1 MRYTKAFDSRGRIR
15 VRVGQYDL
23 TPGKALFLRQLLEK
37 NDYIISAKVSHIS
50 GSILVMCKAGSE
62 QKVYKLLDEI
72 KIRSLRECEPTPL
85 MIADE
90 RFKANIEKKLISRT
104 LVKLIVPFPLR
115 RLFIILRAMKY
126 VAKGLDCLIEMKTK
140 VELLD
145 AASIG
150 ISVARGNFT
159 TASSV
164 MFLLSLSELLED
176 YTKERARLALTE
188 QLSLN
193 ISKVWLANSEPEV
206 QVAFDEIKVGDKVK
220 VYAGNVIP
228 FDGTVVS
235 GEGMVNQSTMTGESE
250 PVHKKDGDSV
260 FAGTAIEAG
269 SIVISVRSL
278 SEDSRLAKIISL
290 INDNEQAKSLTQ
302 SRAERIADSI
312 VPYSFLGFGLIYAL
326 TGNIT
331 KALSVLMVDFSCALK
346 LSTPVSVISAMR
358 EAAQRG
364 AAVKGGKYLESFAAA
379 DTLVFDKT
387 GTLTNA
393 CPEVIEVVAFG
404 KFEKSY
410 VLSTAACL
418 EEHFPHSVAA
428 AVVRKAEQE
437 GLTHEEQHAE
447 VEYLVAHGIVTHY
460 FGKRAVIGSAH
471 FIFEDEGVPLSDENK
486 RIIDEKS
493 EGLSA
498 IFLAIGGE
506 LAGMLTI
513 EDPIREESCEVLK
526 KLRALGIKRICML
539 TGDAEPSAK
548 RVADQLGLDMYLSQV
563 LPEHKSE
570 YVHALRSNGHKV
582 IMVGD
587 GINDTP
593 ALTEADVSV
602 AMSDGSDLAREAAD
616 ITLSGDSLEGLVM
629 LRKLSMALMD
639 RINSNFNFIA
649 LFNASLI
656 GLGAAGIMPP
666 SMSAIL
672 HNGST
677 MLISANSMSRLLKT
691 DESQ

>member
-1 MRYTKAFDSRGRIR
+1 MRYTKAFDSHGRIR

-23 TPGKALFLRQLLEK
+23 TAGKALFLQGLLEK
-37 NDYIISAKVSHIS
+37 AEFIKTAKVTKTS
-50 GSILVMCKAGSE
+50 GSILILCDKGSE
-62 QKVYKLLDEI
+62 QRVYRLLDEI
-72 KIRSLRECEPTPL
+72 NFKDLRECEPTPL

-90 RFKANIEKKLISRT
+90 RFKENIEKKLISRAFIR
-104 LVKLIVPFPLR
+104 LLVPFQVR
-115 RLFIILRAMKY
+115 QLFIVYKAFKY
-126 VAKGLDCLIEMKTK
+126 VLKGLDSLFDMKMK

-150 ISVARGNFT
+150 ISVARGNLG

-193 ISKVWLANSEPEV
+193 ISRVWLANDEPEV
-206 QVAFDEIKVGDKVK
+206 QVPFDEIKVGDRVK

-250 PVHKKDGDSV
+250 PVHKKSGDSV

-269 SIVISVRSL
+269 SITINVRSL

-290 INDNEQAKSLTQ
+290 INDNEQAKALTQ
-302 SRAERIADSI
+302 SKAERIADSI
-312 VPYSFLGFGLIYAL
+312 VPYSFLGFGLIYGL

-346 LSTPVSVISAMR
+346 LATPVSVISAMR
-358 EAAQRG
+358 EAAQNG
-364 AAVKGGKYLESFAAA
+364 AAVKGGKYLESFAQA

-393 CPEVIEVVAFG
+393 CPKVKEVVAFG
-404 KFEKSY
+404 DFEESY

-428 AVVRKAEQE
+428 AVVKKAEEE

-486 RIIDEKS
+486 MIIDEKS

-498 IFLAIGGE
+498 IFLGIGGE

-513 EDPIREESCEVLK
+513 EDPIREEAYDVLQR
-526 KLRALGIKRICML
+526 LRALGIKRICML

-548 RVADQLGLDMYLSQV
+548 RVAQQLGLDMYLSQV

-570 YVHALRSNGHKV
+570 YVSALKSNGHKV

-602 AMSDGSDLAREAAD
+602 AMSDGSDLAREASD
-616 ITLSGDSLEGLVM
+616 ITLSGDSLEGLIM
-629 LRKLSMALMD
+629 LRRLSLALMD
-639 RINSNFNFIA
+639 RINYNFRFIA

-656 GLGAAGIMPP
+656 GLGAAGILQP
-666 SMSAIL
+666 SVSAVL

-677 MLISANSMSRLLKT
+677 MAIAAKSMGRLLK
-691 DESQ
+691 